1 MKKLLALLLCVS
13 MLFALVACGGGDDDA
28 TEPSDDSNATEPGG
42 EVKPVKVANLIN
54 GTLGDLSFFD
64 SAENG
69 MKMLKAELGDAFE
82 YTTMQLSYDET
93 RWQPAVLDASEGD
106 YDIIICGTWQMT
118 SILETM
124 ADQFPDKT
132 YIVYDASVDW
142 TTGEYKNI
150 HCIEYKQNEGSY
162 LAGVVAA
169 SLSESGQLGFLGGM
183 ENTTINDFLVGYIQG
198 AVDTNPD
205 IKVSQAF
212 VGNFSD
218 SATGSD
224 LAAIQ
229 FAGGVD
235 VGFACAGQA
244 GLGMFE
250 AAAKANEAGKSI
262 KMVGVDSDQAMIF
275 DGEDKMDQAGIT
287 LTSMLKRV
295 DVSLYNAVKSYIA
308 GDLEM
313 GKTVYVG
320 LKEESIGLADNK
332 YYQELV
338 PADVKTAVE
347 TAKQQILS
355 GDIKVVSAFDMDQA
369 ELDAY
374 RNAVK

>member
-1 MKKLLALLLCVS
+1 MKKLFALLLCVS
-13 MLFALVACGGGDDDA
+13 MLFALVACDKGSDDA
-28 TEPSDDSNATEPGG
+28 TEPEGSGDGVTEPGD
-42 EVKPVKVANLIN
+42 EVTPLKVVNLIN

-64 SAENG
+64 STENG

-82 YTTMQLSYDET
+82 YTTQQLSYDET
-93 RWQPAVLDASEGD
+93 RWQPALLDASEGD
-106 YDIIICGTWQMT
+106 ADIIICGTWQMT
-118 SILETM
+118 SILEGI
-124 ADQFPDKT
+124 ADDYPDKT
-132 YIVYDASVDW
+132 YLVYDASVDW
-142 TTGEYKNI
+142 TKGEFKNV

-169 SLSESGQLGFLGGM
+169 SMSKSGHIGFLGGM

-198 AVDTNPD
+198 AKDTNPD

-212 VGNFSD
+212 VGNFND
-218 SATGSD
+218 AGTGAD
-224 LAAIQ
+224 LASVQ

-250 AAAKANEAGKSI
+250 AAVNTDKDVL
-262 KMVGVDSDQAMIF
+262 MVGVDSDQAMIF
-275 DGEDKMDQAGIT
+275 EGEDKLDRAEIT
-287 LTSMLKRV
+287 MTSMLKRV
-295 DVSLYNAVKSYIA
+295 DVSLYNAIKEYMNGTLV
-308 GDLEM
+308 M
-313 GKTVYVG
+313 GKTVSVG
-320 LKEESIGLADNK
+320 IAENCINLADNK

-338 PADVKTAVE
+338 PAEVRAAVKDAE
-347 TAKQQILS
+347 DKILA
-355 GDIKVVSAFDMDQA
+355 GDIKVITAFGMEQT